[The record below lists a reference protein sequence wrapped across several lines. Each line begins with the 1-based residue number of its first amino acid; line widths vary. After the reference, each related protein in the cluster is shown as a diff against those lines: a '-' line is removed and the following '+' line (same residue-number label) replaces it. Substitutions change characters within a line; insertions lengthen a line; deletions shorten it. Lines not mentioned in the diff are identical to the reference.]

1 MKIAFHLNC
10 LEQGGAER
18 VVSNL
23 ANQFAEDGDEV
34 YILTE
39 WKAENEFR
47 ISDKVKRVHVGLRPE
62 DDKKGRITK
71 FLLRIRYLHR
81 FMKQEKPDGRW
92 RPSGRIT
99 WHCTAWRN

>member
-47 ISDKVKRVHVGLRPE
+47 ISDKV
-62 DDKKGRITK
+62 
-71 FLLRIRYLHR
+71 
-81 FMKQEKPDGRW
+81 
-92 RPSGRIT
+92 
-99 WHCTAWRN
+99 

>member
-47 ISDKVKRVHVGLRPE
+47 ISDKVKRVHVGLKPE

-71 FLLRIRYLHR
+71 FLLRILNPNLYYFLAC
-81 FMKQEKPDGRW
+81 KLLICSLLKPVTCM
-92 RPSGRIT
+92 I
-99 WHCTAWRN
+99 

>member
-23 ANQFAEDGDEV
+23 ANQFAQDGDEV

-39 WKAENEFR
+39 WKAENEFQ
-47 ISDKVKRVHVGLRPE
+47 ISDKVKRVHVGLKPE
-62 DDKKGRITK
+62 IKRAV
-71 FLLRIRYLHR
+71 LRN
-81 FMKQEKPDGRW
+81 FFCG
-92 RPSGRIT
+92 SGI
-99 WHCTAWRN
+99 CTGL